1 MIYHGVQDEGTP
13 LAFIVEDF
21 LNRKMLAKLGYQFG
35 PENLSDFQVQAFNVI
50 SSKFAKLESDEIKR
64 RK

>member
-1 MIYHGVQDEGTP
+1 MFWHGVDDETTP

-21 LNRKMLAKLGYQFG
+21 LNRKMLAKLGYSFG

-50 SSKFAKLESDEIKR
+50 SAKLTKLESDHISK
-64 RK
+64 KT